1 MRRNRWVAVVG
12 LVLAACSPGPR
23 SDERADAQALPE
35 APPVTMVASP
45 TCGCC
50 AAWAHHMRRAGF
62 PVTVRHVS
70 EAELQAEKDRAG
82 VPRGLRSCHTARVGG
97 YVLEGHVPAE
107 MVAAL
112 LARRP
117 AVRGLAVPGMPM
129 GSPGMEGP
137 RSDPYEV
144 ISFDSAGRSVV
155 VARYP

>member
-1 MRRNRWVAVVG
+1 MVG
-12 LVLAACSPGPR
+12 LVLGACSPGPR
-23 SDERADAQALPE
+23 ADARSDGQTLPE

-50 AAWAHHMRRAGF
+50 AAWAEHMRRAGF

-70 EAELQAEKDRAG
+70 DTELEAEKDRAG
-82 VPRGLRSCHTARVGG
+82 VPRALRSCHTARVGG

-107 MVAAL
+107 IVAAL
-112 LARRP
+112 LAKRP
-117 AVRGLAVPGMPM
+117 AVRGLAVAGMPM

-137 RSDPYEV
+137 RTDPYEV
-144 ISFDSAGRSVV
+144 VSFDPSGRTEV